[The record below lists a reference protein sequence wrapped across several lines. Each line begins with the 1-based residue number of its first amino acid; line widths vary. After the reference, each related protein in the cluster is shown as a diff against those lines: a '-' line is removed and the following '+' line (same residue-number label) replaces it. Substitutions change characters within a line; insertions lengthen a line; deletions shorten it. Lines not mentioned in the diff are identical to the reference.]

1 MYMRLHLSLG
11 KCTCLCLLSWYM
23 QLNICSVVADNEKT
37 KAKTTGLRKTL
48 VGQEDKGSAKLPV
61 RLKGTAGGMSSVT
74 PA

>member
-1 MYMRLHLSLG
+1 
-11 KCTCLCLLSWYM
+11 M

-37 KAKTTGLRKTL
+37 NAKTTGLRKTL

-61 RLKGTAGGMSSVT
+61 RLKGTAGGLSSAT